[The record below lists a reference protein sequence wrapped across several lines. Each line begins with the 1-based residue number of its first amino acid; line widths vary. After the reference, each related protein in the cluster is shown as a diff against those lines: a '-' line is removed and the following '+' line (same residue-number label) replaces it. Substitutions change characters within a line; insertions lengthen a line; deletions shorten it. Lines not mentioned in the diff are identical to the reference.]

1 MSNFKRRPKNPRSM
15 PEDSSWKKGGKKLR
29 FSDLIKC
36 FFWSISFFLHKTG
49 MNTNEGFFF
58 SFFNSTF
65 CPFCVFRLKLQK
77 RSSSYLYMDKT
88 SPPSSLQP
96 SPTPYL
102 SFFLS
107 VFPSFFLPEA
117 TTYLL
122 YSNLCSKNMLEMILL
137 YNHQTTIKVQMM
149 NCIKQI

>member
-77 RSSSYLYMDKT
+77 RSTSSYLYMDKT
-88 SPPSSLQP
+88 SPPLLPPTLPHSL
-96 SPTPYL
+96 SIFL
-102 SFFLS
+102 SFCFSFFLS
-107 VFPSFFLPEA
+107 SRSNYILTLFQLVFEKYVRNDL
-117 TTYLL
+117 T
-122 YSNLCSKNMLEMILL
+122 
-137 YNHQTTIKVQMM
+137 V
-149 NCIKQI
+149 